1 MRKTTKPHHSAY
13 DILDRMKGK
22 QKARGFTVIETLIV
36 LAITGGLF
44 VAVALSLSGK
54 QAQTQFDQAI
64 QDVKSQI
71 QQAINDVSVG
81 YFPNRNNYTC
91 TAGPLGPVIG
101 SGASNQGANSGCV
114 FLGKA
119 VQFGIS
125 GTNPEQFRVFTIA
138 GLQKDASGNEVT
150 TYAAADPVV
159 IAPSTVNP
167 TMPDGSSGGQLN
179 YGLTTL
185 KAYYGSPATNIG
197 AVAFVNSLAA
207 YSGNGLVSGS
217 QQLNIIPITGS
228 ALNVTS
234 QAAATAIGAGLAAS
248 PTNPSTGVS
257 ICFVSGTTNQSG
269 LITIGG
275 AGRQFNVTLSIKGNK
290 TCS

>member
-13 DILDRMKGK
+13 GILDRMKGNK
-22 QKARGFTVIETLIV
+22 RARGFTVIETLIV

-71 QQAINDVSVG
+71 QQTINDVSVG
-81 YFPNRNNYTC
+81 FFPNRNNYNC
-91 TAGPLGPVIG
+91 SAGPLGPVISSGGG
-101 SGASNQGANSGCV
+101 SQGANSGCV

-119 VQFGIS
+119 IQFGIA

-150 TYAAADPVV
+150 SYASADPTV

-167 TMPDGSSGGQLN
+167 NMPDGSSSGRLN

-185 KAYYGSPATNIG
+185 RAYYGSPAANIG

-207 YSGNGLVSGS
+207 YSNGSLVSGS
-217 QQLNIIPITGS
+217 QQLNVIPITGS
-228 ALNVTS
+228 GLNVTS
-234 QAAATAIGAGLAAS
+234 QAAATTIGAGLAAS
-248 PTNPSTGVS
+248 ATNPSTGVS

-275 AGRQFNVTLSIKGNK
+275 AGRQLNVTLNIKGNK

>member
-1 MRKTTKPHHSAY
+1 MRKTTQPHHSAY
-13 DILDRMKGK
+13 GILDGMKGSK
-22 QKARGFTVIETLIV
+22 KARGFTVIETLIV

-71 QQAINDVSVG
+71 QQTINDVSVG
-81 YFPNRNNYTC
+81 YFPNRNNYNC
-91 TAGPLGPVIG
+91 TAGPLGPIIA
-101 SGASNQGANSGCV
+101 SGAGNQGANSGCV

-119 VQFGIS
+119 IQFGIS

-138 GLQKDASGNEVT
+138 GLQKDVSGNEVT
-150 TYAAADPVV
+150 SYAAAVPTV

-167 TMPDGSSGGQLN
+167 TMPDGSTSGQLN
-179 YGLTTL
+179 YGVTTL
-185 KAYYGSPATNIG
+185 KAYYGSPTTNIG
-197 AVAFVNSLAA
+197 AVAFVNSLAS
-207 YSGNGLVSGS
+207 YSSGSLVSGS

-228 ALNVTS
+228 TLNMTS
-234 QAAATAIGAGLAAS
+234 QAAATTIGAQLAAS

-269 LITIGG
+269 LVTIGG
-275 AGRQFNVTLSIKGNK
+275 AGRQLNVTLSIKGNK